1 MKDGQRLVAEPDV
14 VFAGAAVGGGFADQ
28 PACLV
33 VVVEGV
39 VASGLANARAERV
52 EAVGGGDAGDGD
64 AGQAAA
70 RVVGEGLAG
79 PVGGEAAVGVGGVG
93 LGLAAGDGRQA
104 VAGRAEGVA
113 ARGGAAGLAQA
124 VAGGVVAVAVGDA
137 GQDGLGQPVEGVVAV
152 ARGLGGVA
160 ELALTGKTRGAVVGD
175 LPGLV
180 GEDVARRPAIGV
192 LAPGEA
198 LSGAVGELLEGAAGV
213 VGDGAGERLDLT
225 ARGEPDFADL
235 PLGVEAVVDLLAARR
250 GEAGQAAVG
259 VAVVGGEGDAGDL
272 AGFLGQASVRV
283 VLAVDGGEQGVG
295 GVALFD
301 VGEASLAVGPLVPE
315 EEVAAVVGIG
325 AVGEA
330 VEGVV
335 LTEGRLALGV
345 GVGQFVAG
353 GVEGPAADAAVG
365 GVEAGGVAQ
374 AVDGVARGEVSR
386 VGDAAQAVLSV
397 VGVLGEAATWIGDP
411 DQAVE
416 GVEGLGA
423 AAGAGTVRGG
433 EGGEVAL
440 RIVGVVGLELVERAE
455 FAGQAAERVMDA
467 LAGLAEDV
475 GGVAPFFFD
484 AIAGGVEGIGEGVA
498 EGVGDLREA
507 VGGVVG
513 VGEEAAIGWR
523 EAGELAGG
531 VVGVGGVF
539 VADGLAGEAAAR
551 VVGEGGDEAVRVDQG
566 ERPAVQVVGGEVA
579 ALPEGVGDAGEL
591 AAFAGVGVGGV
602 VVGVGGEVGD
612 VGARAVGGED
622 LADAVVGPG
631 PGARAADQGGGEA
644 LAAVDVGGGLFA
656 AREEVA
662 GGVIGEGGALEG
674 FGDTQRQAPGGMPF
688 GAGGARV
695 GGAGGF
701 DALGFEMAAVVGVEG
716 EVAVEVGL
724 AQEVAVAGVV
734 GEAAGEPGN
743 EGLADRRDTAGAEE
757 VLSNWYWV
765 TAARGLVTVLPVIL
779 PVASF

>member
-39 VASGLANARAERV
+39 VASGLANALAERV

-152 ARGLGGVA
+152 ARGLCGVA

-225 ARGEPDFADL
+225 ASGEPDFADL

-484 AIAGGVEGIGEGVA
+484 AIADGVEGIGEGVA

-523 EAGELAGG
+523 EAGELAGW

-579 ALPEGVGDAGEL
+579 ALPEGIGDAGEL

-701 DALGFEMAAVVGVEG
+701 DALGFEVAAVVGVEG

-743 EGLADRRDTAGAEE
+743 EGLADRRDAAGAEE

>member
-39 VASGLANARAERV
+39 VASGLANALAERV

-225 ARGEPDFADL
+225 ASGEPDFADL

-433 EGGEVAL
+433 EVAL

-484 AIAGGVEGIGEGVA
+484 AIADGVEGIGEGVA

-523 EAGELAGG
+523 EAGELAGW

-579 ALPEGVGDAGEL
+579 ALPEGIGDAGEL

-644 LAAVDVGGGLFA
+644 LAAVGVGGGLFV

-662 GGVIGEGGALEG
+662 GGVVGEGGALEG

-701 DALGFEMAAVVGVEG
+701 DALGFEVAAVVGVEG

-743 EGLADRRDTAGAEE
+743 EGLADRRDAAGAEE

>member
-39 VASGLANARAERV
+39 VASGLANALAERV

-64 AGQAAA
+64 AGQTAA

-484 AIAGGVEGIGEGVA
+484 AIADGVEGIGEGVA

-523 EAGELAGG
+523 EAGELAGW

-579 ALPEGVGDAGEL
+579 ALPEGIGDAGEL

-701 DALGFEMAAVVGVEG
+701 DALGFEVAAVVGVEG

-743 EGLADRRDTAGAEE
+743 EGLADRRDAAGAEE

>member
-39 VASGLANARAERV
+39 VASGLANALAERV

-137 GQDGLGQPVEGVVAV
+137 GQVGLGQPVEGVVAV

-523 EAGELAGG
+523 EAGELAGW

-579 ALPEGVGDAGEL
+579 ALPEGIGDAGEL

-701 DALGFEMAAVVGVEG
+701 DALGFEVAAVVGVEG

-743 EGLADRRDTAGAEE
+743 EGLADRRDAAGAEE

>member
-39 VASGLANARAERV
+39 VASGLANALAERV

-283 VLAVDGGEQGVG
+283 VLAVDGGEQGAG

-301 VGEASLAVGPLVPE
+301 AGEASLAVGPLVPE

-513 VGEEAAIGWR
+513 VGEEAAVGWR
-523 EAGELAGG
+523 EAGELAGW

-579 ALPEGVGDAGEL
+579 ALPEGIGDAGEL

-701 DALGFEMAAVVGVEG
+701 DALGFEVAAVVGVEG

-743 EGLADRRDTAGAEE
+743 EGLADRRDAAGAEE

>member
-39 VASGLANARAERV
+39 VASGLANALAERV

-137 GQDGLGQPVEGVVAV
+137 GQVGLGQPVEGVVAV

-283 VLAVDGGEQGVG
+283 VLAVDGGEQGAG

-523 EAGELAGG
+523 EAGELAGW

-579 ALPEGVGDAGEL
+579 ALPEGIGDAGEL

-701 DALGFEMAAVVGVEG
+701 DALGFEVAAVVGVEG

-743 EGLADRRDTAGAEE
+743 EGLADRRDAAGAEE

>member
-39 VASGLANARAERV
+39 VASGLANALAERV

-152 ARGLGGVA
+152 ARGLCGVA

-523 EAGELAGG
+523 EAGELAGW

-579 ALPEGVGDAGEL
+579 ALPEGIGDAGEL

-701 DALGFEMAAVVGVEG
+701 DALGFEVAAVVGVEG

-743 EGLADRRDTAGAEE
+743 EGLADRRDAAGAEE

>member
-39 VASGLANARAERV
+39 VASGLANALAERV

-513 VGEEAAIGWR
+513 VGEEAAVGWR
-523 EAGELAGG
+523 EAGELAGW

-701 DALGFEMAAVVGVEG
+701 DALGFEVAAVVGVEG

-743 EGLADRRDTAGAEE
+743 EGLADRRDAAGAEE

>member
-1 MKDGQRLVAEPDV
+1 LKDGQRLVAEPDV

-39 VASGLANARAERV
+39 VASGLANALAERV

-137 GQDGLGQPVEGVVAV
+137 WQDGLGQPVEGVVAV

-301 VGEASLAVGPLVPE
+301 VGEASLAVGPPVPE
-315 EEVAAVVGIG
+315 EEVAAVVVIG
-325 AVGEA
+325 AAGEA

-523 EAGELAGG
+523 EAGELAGW

-579 ALPEGVGDAGEL
+579 ALPEGIGDAGEL

-701 DALGFEMAAVVGVEG
+701 DALGFEVAAVVGVEG

-743 EGLADRRDTAGAEE
+743 EGLADRRDAAGAEE